1 MSSRYQIVIKGHLVP
16 EWASWFGEIAVS
28 YDEQDNTMLSGTL
41 ADQPALHGLLDR
53 IRDLNLTLISVTQI
67 EPNSDVSRI
76 LKVVAL
82 GMATAVLVLGIL
94 QATTMETSIT
104 MLSIGLFALA
114 LAALQGMTI
123 GSSK

>member
-1 MSSRYQIVIKGHLVP
+1 M
-16 EWASWFGEIAVS
+16 
-28 YDEQDNTMLSGTL
+28 
-41 ADQPALHGLLDR
+41 
-53 IRDLNLTLISVTQI
+53 TQ
-67 EPNSDVSRI
+67 NQVLVSRI

-114 LAALQGMTI
+114 LAALQGQTK
-123 GSSK
+123 GT